1 MSEASTGPAGPATLA
16 NWRTAPFSRRAFHH
30 VREIL
35 PTAEIAANRDVPEY
49 FTSAPRDIPGI
60 AFEGIGGEETT
71 VGQILADSFTDGFV
85 VLQGREIVCELHD
98 EGYDPACPHIV
109 FSASKS
115 IIACLAGILAG
126 QGLIDPD
133 APAARYIPEAA
144 GSAFGDCTVRHILD
158 MTVDMD
164 FEESYL
170 NPDGDYARY
179 REATGW
185 NPPVPRDEPLDQNSF
200 LLGLR
205 RGPGEHGKHFAYMS
219 PNSDFLGWLLERV
232 GGKPLAELLSEHIWR
247 PMGARDAAYVTL
259 DRLGMARG
267 AGGICATARDL
278 ALFGAMMRDGGKSAG
293 RQVIPAGWV
302 ADIRTGG
309 DRDPWIN
316 GDPAYYELLPEGGY
330 RSKWYQTG
338 NEHGAFCAI
347 GIHGQWIYVDPA
359 ADAVIVRLASQP
371 EPLDDPLDKAC
382 LRAFD
387 AICRALS

>member
-35 PTAEIAANRDVPEY
+35 PTAEIAANRDAPEP
-49 FTSAPRDIPGI
+49 FTSAPRDISGVT
-60 AFEGIGGEETT
+60 FEGIDGQETNF
-71 VGQILADSFTDGFV
+71 GHILANSYTDGLV
-85 VLQGREIVCELHD
+85 VLKGREIVCEWYG
-98 EGYDPACPHIV
+98 EGHDPACPHIV
-109 FSASKS
+109 FSVSKS
-115 IIACLAGILAG
+115 IVACLAGILADR
-126 QGLIDPD
+126 GLIDPD
-133 APAARYIPEAA
+133 ALAVRYIPEAK
-144 GSAFGDCTVRHILD
+144 GSAYGDCTVRHILD
-158 MTVDMD
+158 MTVDLD

-185 NPPVPRDEPLDQNSF
+185 NPPVPRDHPLDQNSF
-200 LLGLR
+200 LLSLR
-205 RGPGEHGKHFAYMS
+205 RGPGEHGKSFAYMS
-219 PNSDFLGWLLERV
+219 PNSDFLGWLLERA
-232 GGKPLAELLSEHIWR
+232 GGKPLAELLSDHIWR
-247 PMGARDAAYVTL
+247 PMGARDAAYVSL

-278 ALFGAMMRDGGKSAG
+278 ALLGATMRDGGKAGG